1 MAPTSIEQSDSMN
14 NVPAHLGIILDGNR
28 RFARRLMAKPWM
40 GHKWGLEKARE
51 VLQWACDAGIKY
63 VTAYVLSFENMSQRP
78 KQELR
83 YILRYMN
90 EELDNILGDSNHVV
104 HRLGVRVRFI
114 GRLGMLPE
122 DMQSRMRQVEKIT
135 AGNRRHVL
143 NIAMAYGGQQEIA
156 DAVRQIL
163 VKGLEGVIKPSDV
176 NETIIRHHLYTN
188 GQPYPDVIFRTGG
201 ERRLSNFLSF
211 QSAYSELIFTDRK
224 WPELSKRDFN
234 AMLRE
239 YARRSRHFGK

>member
-1 MAPTSIEQSDSMN
+1 MSVPTH
-14 NVPAHLGIILDGNR
+14 VGIILDGNR
-28 RFARRLMAKPWM
+28 RFAKRLMAKPWM
-40 GHKWGLEKARE
+40 GHKWGLEKARD

-63 VTAYVLSFENMSQRP
+63 VTAYVLSFENMSMRP

-83 YILRYMN
+83 YIYRYMN
-90 EELDNILGDSNHVV
+90 KELDSILRDSDHVV

-114 GRLGMLPE
+114 GRLRMLPA
-122 DMQSRMRQVEKIT
+122 DMQRKMKQVENVTSAHK
-135 AGNRRHVL
+135 NHVL

-156 DAVRQIL
+156 DAVKQIL
-163 VKGLEGVIKPSDV
+163 IKGLEGVIKPSDV

-188 GQPYPDVIFRTGG
+188 GQPYPDLIFRTGG

-211 QSAYSELIFTDRK
+211 QSAYSELIFTDKR
-224 WPELSKRDFN
+224 WPELSKRDFD

-239 YARRSRHFGK
+239 YARRTRHFGK